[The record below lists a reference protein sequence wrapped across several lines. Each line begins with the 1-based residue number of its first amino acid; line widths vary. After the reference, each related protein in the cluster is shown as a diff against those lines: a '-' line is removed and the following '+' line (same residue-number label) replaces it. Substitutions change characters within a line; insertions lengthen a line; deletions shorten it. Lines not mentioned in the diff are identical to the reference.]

1 MKVIK
6 ISGPTGSGKTTLSK
20 RILNKFQNGVELSTD
35 NYYKTGLMSNLL
47 SKIID
52 GYFDRKISFNYK
64 LLKEDLNFIIN
75 NGESI
80 YEYKYNFD
88 KKNVKK
94 SLNKK
99 SNINY
104 FILDNGMNTSN
115 EFIAPYTWNI
125 KNFLPEFFGGFKK
138 KIFE

>member
-1 MKVIK
+1 MFV
-6 ISGPTGSGKTTLSK
+6 
-20 RILNKFQNGVELSTD
+20 KF
-35 NYYKTGLMSNLL
+35 
-47 SKIID
+47 I
-52 GYFDRKISFNYK
+52 
-64 LLKEDLNFIIN
+64 
-75 NGESI
+75 
-80 YEYKYNFD
+80 
-88 KKNVKK
+88 
-94 SLNKK
+94 NKK

>member
-1 MKVIK
+1 MHRHKLGFEIFLEALI
-6 ISGPTGSGKTTLSK
+6 ISKCSGFLHSITNVSMFV
-20 RILNKFQNGVELSTD
+20 KF
-35 NYYKTGLMSNLL
+35 
-47 SKIID
+47 I
-52 GYFDRKISFNYK
+52 
-64 LLKEDLNFIIN
+64 
-75 NGESI
+75 
-80 YEYKYNFD
+80 
-88 KKNVKK
+88 
-94 SLNKK
+94 NKK